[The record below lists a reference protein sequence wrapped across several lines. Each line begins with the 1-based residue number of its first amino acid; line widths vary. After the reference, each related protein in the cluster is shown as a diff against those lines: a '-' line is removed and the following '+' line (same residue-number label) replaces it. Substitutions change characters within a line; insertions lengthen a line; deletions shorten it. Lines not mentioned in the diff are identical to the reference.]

1 MFAFALV
8 LVEVVTQKRAL
19 AGEDLA
25 VLYSAAADPQRRP
38 TLKAHGL
45 ESSPAVEQVLARAFA
60 VDPAERYREIK
71 AFWDA
76 LSVAVAEAGDVA
88 AGGASAVGAF
98 DRTELRSGNAFDQ
111 TELVSSATKQRTEVA
126 PAIKIPEPP
135 PPSDLPPKRGLAGPL
150 AVAAAVVAIGV
161 FGASRVLGPQG
172 AEPPPPSPSVSG
184 SPSAAASGLP
194 RKPLPATVEAA
205 FREAERAWRDGDES
219 RAVDAMQRAAKAA
232 PEVGATHLR
241 LALWQFERSTPRAR
255 EAYAEANRL
264 RASLD
269 ERDAELLR
277 AAGSL
282 FAQPWDLAAWSRDL
296 AALSEKYP
304 DDVELL
310 LYLGYAE
317 KARLSFDSAVSTFD
331 RVLALDPE
339 LVPASLFKADVLS
352 MKGDGSGQI
361 ATYRACVTKVPT
373 AVGCQ
378 EELVLALGRAG
389 KCDEMLVE
397 AKRFASAHAD
407 LASAHEQLADALAA
421 TGAPEEAVT
430 EALAKGLERQP
441 PERRAIDELDYRS
454 ARAILRGDF
463 ADADRALGEWMVK
476 VEARTDQLA
485 HAMPALRRAR
495 LYVESGQPEKAGKV
509 AEEFLRRMSAWTEPS
524 GGDLTMNLLPFA
536 LRGKRI
542 DAAEL
547 GKQRD
552 QWLVRVREKW
562 RAAGRDTGNDFEW
575 ISWSN
580 AYGNAIDDE
589 ADAKLAVA
597 KMPAVM
603 PAALATGRWLVMDYN
618 VGRAFQLS
626 GRTSDALPPLA
637 RAAQS
642 CSRLSEPTLPA
653 RAALAYGMALEAS
666 GDKEGAKR
674 EYRKVVTAWGN
685 AKPPSVSAKEAK
697 SRLGGL

>member
-1 MFAFALV
+1 MSARGDTFALCGTLVEGKLRIEQVVGEGGFGVVYRGVHEGFDAPIALKCLKLPPHFDRQAQDDLVRGLREEGRLLLRLSQRTPGIVQALDVGSFVAPTGARVPYLVLEWLEGRTLAADIKARIERGAPGRSLKEAMALLEPAARALAVAHQEKIAHRDIKPENLFLVQDGDGSSIKILDFGIAKVFADAPVPSGQVTGGVAAFTPSYGAPEQFEQKRGASGPWTDVFAFALV

-150 AVAAAVVAIGV
+150 AVAAGVVAIGV
-161 FGASRVLGPQG
+161 FGASRLLGPQG

-194 RKPLPATVEAA
+194 RKPLPAPVDAA
-205 FREAERAWRDGDES
+205 CREAERAWRDGDES

-430 EALAKGLERQP
+430 EALAKGLERQA
-441 PERRAIDELDYRS
+441 PERRA
-454 ARAILRGDF
+454 
-463 ADADRALGEWMVK
+463 
-476 VEARTDQLA
+476 
-485 HAMPALRRAR
+485 
-495 LYVESGQPEKAGKV
+495 
-509 AEEFLRRMSAWTEPS
+509 
-524 GGDLTMNLLPFA
+524 
-536 LRGKRI
+536 
-542 DAAEL
+542 
-547 GKQRD
+547 
-552 QWLVRVREKW
+552 
-562 RAAGRDTGNDFEW
+562 
-575 ISWSN
+575 
-580 AYGNAIDDE
+580 
-589 ADAKLAVA
+589 
-597 KMPAVM
+597 
-603 PAALATGRWLVMDYN
+603 
-618 VGRAFQLS
+618 
-626 GRTSDALPPLA
+626 
-637 RAAQS
+637 
-642 CSRLSEPTLPA
+642 
-653 RAALAYGMALEAS
+653 
-666 GDKEGAKR
+666 
-674 EYRKVVTAWGN
+674 
-685 AKPPSVSAKEAK
+685 
-697 SRLGGL
+697 